1 MKKFL
6 VLGLVVFAAL
16 FLAVSCGDGDED
28 DCSKVCKDWKEMGW
42 ESKADCTIEC
52 TRYKNGGD
60 YDYSSL
66 NEYMLECTNA
76 GHSEADCET
85 WYYED

>member
-6 VLGLVVFAAL
+6 VLGFAVFAAL
-16 FLAVSCGDGDED
+16 FLAVACDDDNED

-42 ESKADCTIEC
+42 DSKADCTIEC
-52 TRYKNGGD
+52 NRYKNGGSYAD
-60 YDYSSL
+60 FNNYV
-66 NEYMLECTNA
+66 EECTNA
-76 GHSEADCET
+76 GHSASDCEN